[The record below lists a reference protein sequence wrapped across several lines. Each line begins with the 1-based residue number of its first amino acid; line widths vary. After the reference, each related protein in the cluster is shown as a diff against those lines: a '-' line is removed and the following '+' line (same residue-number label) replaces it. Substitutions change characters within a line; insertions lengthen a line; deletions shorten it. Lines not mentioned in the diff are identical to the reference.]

1 MTEIDPYE
9 MENNKEEKLNQFNS
23 MSNSNNRLSTNNNQ
37 NVNNFR
43 SLRSLKNNLNTNNN
57 LNIDLNNNNLNNNI
71 IEQNANNL
79 IQEMRVL
86 NPYVDINQNI
96 YPNNQFNNQY
106 NDYEENQGMDNN
118 NFVQNLSEYNLSQ
131 YNSIRPLDKKNNNL
145 PAPNQFA
152 KTIVHL
158 DDEENKK
165 KISQMKY
172 SNEENLNVN
181 NYNNNFN
188 YNVNNQNNRKFN
200 LAQKSNAYEN
210 NDLVMFFFINPE
222 SGTQTGLNIL
232 NMGVKK
238 VEFNDPHGMVFI
250 YNMKDPANLEIGIQC
265 LLTEFEKG
273 MVSKFYYIYYNMI
286 FLMLQYHICL
296 LNPKFNSLNIS

>member
-1 MTEIDPYE
+1 MTELDPYE

-23 MSNSNNRLSTNNNQ
+23 MSNSNNRLSSNTNQ
-37 NVNNFR
+37 NLNNFR
-43 SLRSLKNNLNTNNN
+43 SLKSLKNNLNTNNN
-57 LNIDLNNNNLNNNI
+57 LNTDLNNNLNNNI

-79 IQEMRVL
+79 IHEMRVQ
-86 NPYVDINQNI
+86 NSYVDINQNI

-106 NDYEENQGMDNN
+106 NDYDENQGMDNN

-158 DDEENKK
+158 DDEENKR

-181 NYNNNFN
+181 NYNNFN

-200 LAQKSNAYEN
+200 LAQKSNNAYEN

-222 SGTQTGLNIL
+222 SGTQSGLNII

-250 YNMKDPANLEIGIQC
+250 YNMKDPTNLEMGIQC

-273 MVSKFYYIYYNMI
+273 I
-286 FLMLQYHICL
+286 FLFYSL
-296 LNPKFNSLNIS
+296 LFLNFNCIKINFHFHLKIY